1 MAATGRGCKWRFQRR
16 GFPPRTPGTL
26 QRERRR
32 SSRHPPLSENV
43 LERGLEIAELKRLLQ
58 DFCARI
64 GLGKAARTITG

>member
-16 GFPPRTPGTL
+16 GFPRTPGTL

-32 SSRHPPLSENV
+32 SSRDPPLSENV